1 LKSPTHRVFEPKARK
16 RPHQRHFGLPSKPT
30 DSLVRGIVTSLG
42 DIKHQR
48 CLSELSPL
56 RVFPLKRLRKNL
68 ISAMELDIVFQPVA
82 AVHRFNEPKK
92 MQDGRL
98 AKQTVVWNPIWD
110 HAPNGAY
117 RKSKRLSSLV
127 TDVVTRHCGANISH
141 LLERLSIN
149 IWRMPMRH
157 FDGICRAIRAKLVVA
172 ACAASY
178 HRKSPE
184 ALKRSEA
191 LISNPYRK
199 VRVNRT
205 ARVRNCRHAGYAAMR
220 LSNDIGLVRDS
231 LKCTK
236 CTVAVCTAKWFTP
249 FG

>member
-1 LKSPTHRVFEPKARK
+1 
-16 RPHQRHFGLPSKPT
+16 
-30 DSLVRGIVTSLG
+30 VRGIATSLS

-48 CLSELSPL
+48 CLSERSSL

-68 ISAMELDIVFQPVA
+68 ISAMDLDIVFQPVA
-82 AVHRFNEPKK
+82 AVHRFKEPKL
-92 MQDGRL
+92 MQGKL

-110 HAPNGAY
+110 HAPAGAY
-117 RKSKRLSSLV
+117 RKSKRLSALV

-149 IWRMPMRH
+149 IWRMSMRH
-157 FDGICRAIRAKLVVA
+157 FNGICRAIRAKLVKA
-172 ACAASY
+172 ACAADY
-178 HRKSPE
+178 LRKSPE

-199 VRVNRT
+199 VRVNRA
-205 ARVRNCRHAGYAAMR
+205 ARARTCRHAGYAAMR
-220 LSNDIGLVRDS
+220 LSDDIGLVRES

-236 CTVAVCTAKWFTP
+236 CTVAVCTARWFTP
-249 FG
+249 FGL